1 MTQREIVGMNRTNV
15 LETYYGTIQVGNRW
29 PRKNQNRGPPDLPGN
44 FRVSKRV
51 RKCLDSLQVLQFK
64 RNQYLL
70 GETLAV
76 PLQFLHDSLP
86 YMVQRDVNIFEPVSE
101 DIWAK
106 AFSGELDRL
115 EPQELDRFI
124 ARHEVALPRKKYH
137 FWPVDVNKLGGD
149 GDHPHWALIVL
160 HIICRPELEVD
171 DPDVPPDELSGPY
184 NFLDT
189 YAVITPNHGA
199 KARALEDDIAN
210 MLLTLL
216 PEMDIKV
223 GAKTI
228 REYPW
233 TSRLNAPQLMTSG
246 SKGHWST
253 GLRVFE
259 MIRVWLDRITEA
271 YCKNPYVHDPI
282 KFWEAHPG
290 WFNPDAVR
298 SNMIGIAAAMV
309 NKAMDSTTR
318 VAIEPIL
325 DLQMQNS
332 QTGEVVLAQKMAP
345 SRRQTGAFIS
355 GQPRS
360 SPTWIEDTPLDDSES
375 INASPDT
382 DEGEEDEEDEEL
394 EEEVEEEV
402 EVVMEEDADD
412 DEEEN
417 EEESEDGDEG
427 EDDDGEEEG
436 ESEDDE

>member
-1 MTQREIVGMNRTNV
+1 
-15 LETYYGTIQVGNRW
+15 
-29 PRKNQNRGPPDLPGN
+29 
-44 FRVSKRV
+44 
-51 RKCLDSLQVLQFK
+51 
-64 RNQYLL
+64 
-70 GETLAV
+70 
-76 PLQFLHDSLP
+76 
-86 YMVQRDVNIFEPVSE
+86 
-101 DIWAK
+101 
-106 AFSGELDRL
+106 
-115 EPQELDRFI
+115 
-124 ARHEVALPRKKYH
+124 
-137 FWPVDVNKLGGD
+137 
-149 GDHPHWALIVL
+149 
-160 HIICRPELEVD
+160 
-171 DPDVPPDELSGPY
+171 
-184 NFLDT
+184 
-189 YAVITPNHGA
+189 
-199 KARALEDDIAN
+199 
-210 MLLTLL
+210 
-216 PEMDIKV
+216 
-223 GAKTI
+223 
-228 REYPW
+228 
-233 TSRLNAPQLMTSG
+233 
-246 SKGHWST
+246 
-253 GLRVFE
+253 
-259 MIRVWLDRITEA
+259 
-271 YCKNPYVHDPI
+271 
-282 KFWEAHPG
+282 
-290 WFNPDAVR
+290 
-298 SNMIGIAAAMV
+298 MV